1 MSAWRHGVGDA
12 QHIKKRASPFLGE
25 PAAAG
30 TRRGAATSV
39 NDLMLKCVLLV
50 YSSRPPTI
58 WYLQSASERIEIEAE
73 CL

>member
-1 MSAWRHGVGDA
+1 MSAWRYGVGDT
-12 QHIKKRASPFLGE
+12 QYIKKRASPFLGE